1 MLRRR
6 VAVASRSV
14 RGDDAERGA
23 RDAGGRSNAGRARAT
38 TTTMSSW
45 DVRARRDGDGDD
57 ANERATNERR
67 ERTKRVVGL
76 GKKLDDDDADGREDA
91 RGD

>member
-1 MLRRR
+1 
-6 VAVASRSV
+6 
-14 RGDDAERGA
+14 
-23 RDAGGRSNAGRARAT
+23 
-38 TTTMSSW
+38 MSSW